1 MEHLGA
7 GDLSGK
13 IISNYGWFSMAY
25 GSLLG
30 KNQNLV
36 GGFKHD
42 WIIFHFMIFRD
53 VSHPSHW
60 FIFFKMFF
68 LATNQK
74 WFSSLMFLH
83 PRSQVY
89 VSGVASISPSV
100 LTRGPTRVLNM
111 TCEPSTCSSTLAT
124 TPGGSGRHGRPF
136 FHSPGPSFPGGDG
149 YPSMNWVQYTRYGMD
164 DNNPFSSFFFFN
176 EQRGHMS
183 SVQNPCCLM
192 IVWDS
197 TVGEYHNPKS
207 ENNRMDHMDHMV
219 TMRSTEQKHA
229 KNPQFGSEIS
239 AALAGPGV
247 SLWHKI
253 VWFNAST
260 LLEQFCAFPISLHI
274 LDHPTPP
281 RNFVP

>member
-1 MEHLGA
+1 
-7 GDLSGK
+7 
-13 IISNYGWFSMAY
+13 
-25 GSLLG
+25 
-30 KNQNLV
+30 
-36 GGFKHD
+36 
-42 WIIFHFMIFRD
+42 
-53 VSHPSHW
+53 
-60 FIFFKMFF
+60 
-68 LATNQK
+68 
-74 WFSSLMFLH
+74 MFLH

-136 FHSPGPSFPGGDG
+136 FHSPGPSFPEGDG

-229 KNPQFGSEIS
+229 KNRRFQQRWGALGCPFGTKSFGSMPAHFWSNSVPSPFLCTFLTILHLH
-239 AALAGPGV
+239 AILYRRIFCNQPDYTQTNVTA
-247 SLWHKI
+247 I
-253 VWFNAST
+253 VCCSHF
-260 LLEQFCAFPISLHI
+260 Q
-274 LDHPTPP
+274 
-281 RNFVP
+281 